1 MRFSHP
7 MVWIV
12 GMLAIVAFFVLVAL
26 QKAWRAASWPRERRR
41 RERWSKAVARVE
53 SWTQIT
59 ERGDYRLVLEVA
71 PVDAPPTY
79 RSTPERVKL
88 RGIARLPR
96 EAVEWME
103 KANELPVRVGR
114 ASELVVDLGEIV
126 AEDAEAIAR
135 TAYAE
140 TGTPAWTT
148 VPADAA
154 Q

>member
-1 MRFSHP
+1 
-7 MVWIV
+7 
-12 GMLAIVAFFVLVAL
+12 
-26 QKAWRAASWPRERRR
+26 
-41 RERWSKAVARVE
+41 
-53 SWTQIT
+53 
-59 ERGDYRLVLEVA
+59 
-71 PVDAPPTY
+71 
-79 RSTPERVKL
+79 VKL